1 MERTLKQAEC
11 PPYPVRPSLWL
22 RGVARLLDWRRNWR
36 TRRQLASL
44 DARLLADAGITEAQ
58 RQEELAKPFWR

>member
-11 PPYPVRPSLWL
+11 PPFPARASLWL
-22 RGVARLLDWRRNWR
+22 RGIARLLDWRRNWR

-58 RQEELAKPFWR
+58 RQAELAKPFWR